1 MDGEAE
7 LDRAIVASLE
17 FAHGAGLTAGPAG
30 SPPYLTAAGAVLRR
44 RQAAV
49 WRMPADPDECLRL
62 EEDAA
67 YATLL
72 AVPALLDAALAA
84 VAERRLFKDALRQ
97 AEPDAIDRLPAG
109 ENL

>member
-17 FAHGAGLTAGPAG
+17 VAHGAGMAAGPPG
-30 SPPYLTAAGAVLRR
+30 SPAYLQAAELALRE

-49 WRMPADPDECLRL
+49 WRMPADPDEWLRL

-67 YATLL
+67 YAALF
-72 AVPALLDAALAA
+72 AVPALLDAALAV
-84 VAERRLFKDALRQ
+84 VAERRLFKDAQR
-97 AEPDAIDRLPAG
+97 AIDRLPAV